1 MGMNKSDFRNHEKM
15 ISFIHI
21 FQRIGLKCN
30 SVQRIY
36 GGAAQQMR
44 KKMMKE
50 EN

>member
-1 MGMNKSDFRNHEKM
+1 MKKM

-21 FQRIGLKCN
+21 FQHIAHIGLKCN

>member
-1 MGMNKSDFRNHEKM
+1 MKKM

-30 SVQRIY
+30 SVQRFCRA
-36 GGAAQQMR
+36 AAQQMR